1 MNIEGKGRVFAKEH
15 DGWTSY
21 TIGVSSKDKEGNWQ
35 NAYQPVR
42 FKKGQGVP
50 NGTDIEFKAFPTVM
64 KGKEYNSVLWQ
75 ITEFHVVGEIAAQ
88 EPEFT
93 AISNDDI
100 PF

>member
-1 MNIEGKGRVFAKEH
+1 MQIEGKGRIWAKDH
-15 DGWTSY
+15 GDWTSY
-21 TIGVSSKDKEGNWQ
+21 TIGISSKDKEGKYQ

-42 FKKGQGVP
+42 LRKGESIP

-75 ITEFHVVGEIAAQ
+75 ITEFHVVGEIAT
-88 EPEFT
+88 EPDGFN
-93 AISNDDI
+93 ALQNDDI